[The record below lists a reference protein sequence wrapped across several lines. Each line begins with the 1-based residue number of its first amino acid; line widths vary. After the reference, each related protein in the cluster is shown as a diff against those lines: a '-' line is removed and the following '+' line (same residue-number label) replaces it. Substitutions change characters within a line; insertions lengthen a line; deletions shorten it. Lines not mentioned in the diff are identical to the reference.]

1 LNFLHDLLII
11 FHAFIKFCTIFVK
24 KQSMDSLKTLRK
36 HLKAGRV
43 YRRAD
48 LLHYTTA
55 PDRHLSALVREGF
68 LTKMSQGVYYV
79 PRITDFGVPPPDD
92 KTLVKSFLKDDR
104 FLILSPNMY
113 NMLGIGTTQL
123 YNDRVVYNHKRHG
136 RFELGGLK
144 FRFHR
149 KQDFP
154 SVLTKDFLLVDLVS
168 NLKTLAE
175 DDNTLLQNVK
185 RKAAEM
191 DKDKLSKAVD
201 KYGSI
206 KAKKFFAP
214 LLNKPSAND
223 VNHQV

>member
-1 LNFLHDLLII
+1 
-11 FHAFIKFCTIFVK
+11 
-24 KQSMDSLKTLRK
+24 MDSLKTLRK

-175 DDNTLLQNVK
+175 DENTLLQNVK

-223 VNHQV
+223 